1 VGDGDG
7 VHVDNAE
14 IALEVVQHGGP
25 ISYRAQ
31 VIT

>member
-1 VGDGDG
+1 

-25 ISYRAQ
+25 ISYRTQ
-31 VIT
+31 VIA